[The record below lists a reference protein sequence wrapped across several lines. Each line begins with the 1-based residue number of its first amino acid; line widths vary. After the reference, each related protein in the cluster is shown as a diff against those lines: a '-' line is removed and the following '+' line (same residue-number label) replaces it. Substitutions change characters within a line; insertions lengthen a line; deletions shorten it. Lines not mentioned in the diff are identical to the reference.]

1 MTKEI
6 TLKELLELVTVKQ
19 NAIGRW
25 CIINVHDDVLGNVEG
40 NVWGNV
46 HDDVLGD
53 VNGNVLGD
61 VNGNVLGDV
70 NGNVLGDVEGNVEG
84 NVNGTING
92 REWQFI
98 ETPKDKLKRLI
109 EEKGDEELL
118 KAFNQLENN

>member
-46 HDDVLGD
+46 HDD
-53 VNGNVLGD
+53 
-61 VNGNVLGDV
+61 VLGDV